1 MHLKY
6 NQTNF
11 KINRNNMKTGLKALP
26 NQILFLITEDFN
38 KPLNLVLH
46 LQVVYIFLVT
56 IRGLSKSPLIQDILR
71 NWVIYLSVSSDLR
84 IRISGRLNNNGR
96 YNKRQY

>member
-1 MHLKY
+1 
-6 NQTNF
+6 
-11 KINRNNMKTGLKALP
+11 MKTGLKALP

-38 KPLNLVLH
+38 KLLNFVLH

-71 NWVIYLSVSSDLR
+71 N
-84 IRISGRLNNNGR
+84 
-96 YNKRQY
+96 